1 MGKVVRLT
9 ERDLNRLVKRVMD
22 EGVEIG
28 DITSVSTAKEIPS
41 TVTQGT
47 WKVVNGIL
55 YLYGPVLSYC
65 INLNPIIK

>member
-9 ERDLNRLVKRVMD
+9 ERDLNKLIKRVMD
-22 EGVEIG
+22 EGVVIG

-47 WKVVNGIL
+47 WKVANGEL
-55 YLYGPVLSYC
+55 YLYDPDGKVTIQYTQG
-65 INLNPIIK
+65 